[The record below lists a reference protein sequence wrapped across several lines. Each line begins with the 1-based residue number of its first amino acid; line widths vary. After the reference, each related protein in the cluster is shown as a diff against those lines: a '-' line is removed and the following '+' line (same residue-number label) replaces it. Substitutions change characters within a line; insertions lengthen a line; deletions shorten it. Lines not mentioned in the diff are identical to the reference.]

1 MRRYGPAT
9 SSGNTLA
16 MNYILR
22 VLGIAFLV
30 LTGAAVARAQDAPA
44 HPGAVDMV
52 LGKADAAVT
61 VIEYA
66 SFTCPHCATFN
77 ADVMPKLKAEY
88 VETGKVKFIYRDFPL
103 DGAAL
108 RAAQLA
114 RCRGPESFFGFADVL
129 FSQQRAWANQQ
140 WQDNLKRLARLG
152 GVSEDQFN
160 ACLADKTLE
169 NYVLQQRMEGD
180 RQFKITGTPTIVVNG
195 KNIGSPTFEELK
207 KAIDPLVKG

>member
-1 MRRYGPAT
+1 
-9 SSGNTLA
+9 
-16 MNYILR
+16 
-22 VLGIAFLV
+22 
-30 LTGAAVARAQDAPA
+30 
-44 HPGAVDMV
+44 V

-66 SFTCPHCATFN
+66 SFTCPHCAAFN
-77 ADVMPKLKAEY
+77 AEVMPKLKAEY

-108 RAAQLA
+108 RAAQVA
-114 RCRGPESFFGFADVL
+114 RCRGPESFFGFVDVL
-129 FSQQRAWANQQ
+129 FTQQRAWANQQ

-160 ACLADKTLE
+160 ACIADKTLE
-169 NYVLQQRMEGD
+169 NFVLQQRMEGD

-195 KNIGSPTFEELK
+195 KNVGSPTFEELK